1 MREFDS
7 MRMLLRYGFVLLLT
21 LTVLPLRALD
31 APPLRNLIPELN
43 FQNPAGWSLGSEG
56 DHSVGR
62 REIRRSSSG
71 DPT

>member
-31 APPLRNLIPELN
+31 GATAEKSDSGIEL
-43 FQNPAGWSLGSEG
+43 SESRRLESRQRG